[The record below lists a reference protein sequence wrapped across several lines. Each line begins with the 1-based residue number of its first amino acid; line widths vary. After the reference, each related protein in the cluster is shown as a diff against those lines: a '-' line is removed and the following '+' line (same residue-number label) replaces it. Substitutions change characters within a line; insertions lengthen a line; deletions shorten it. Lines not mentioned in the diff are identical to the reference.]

1 VHAYAQQQAAQVSGI
16 PEIVAQYRAVN
27 AAIGREDGRG
37 GWIPGTLGVAETI
50 HGLVVPDLDRRIMT
64 LQEQLDPERAR
75 AARLPVIDELTRDDY
90 RRAVSD
96 LEQQRRERIYT
107 FEAGQKQAQRLSNQY
122 ERVYQHYRA
131 QATAGYQQAVGE
143 REHAAT
149 IDRTTVEVKTLWD
162 GEFNRVLTEFKVD
175 PANKPLV
182 DRIWNQVK
190 LHGLVARNEDV
201 APEVLNSWMKTVV
214 GGELGW
220 VDKSHRL
227 QAGEYGKN
235 KLQAAGAA
243 VAAPRAG
250 GLGSTA
256 TAPQTVSWQGDKNM
270 TNRER
275 LRASFGTRRTA

>member
-122 ERVYQHYRA
+122 ERVYQHYR
-131 QATAGYQQAVGE
+131 
-143 REHAAT
+143 
-149 IDRTTVEVKTLWD
+149 
-162 GEFNRVLTEFKVD
+162 
-175 PANKPLV
+175 
-182 DRIWNQVK
+182 
-190 LHGLVARNEDV
+190 
-201 APEVLNSWMKTVV
+201 VLNSWMKTVV